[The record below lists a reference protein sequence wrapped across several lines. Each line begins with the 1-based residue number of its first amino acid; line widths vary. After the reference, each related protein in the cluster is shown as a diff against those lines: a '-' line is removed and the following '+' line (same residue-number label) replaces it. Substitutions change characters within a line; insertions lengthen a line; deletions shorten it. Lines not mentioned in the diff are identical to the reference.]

1 MTLMGGEGGQHR
13 IAALVVEAAGREHS
27 PRRLFAALPVDLEFI
42 DRIAVGQALEKA
54 CPHGLREAGA
64 PGVVLA
70 ARQPG
75 LGRAVGMQ
83 HLVVGHGSHH
93 HGDGKGLHQL
103 ALGLGSAG
111 AGGQLLLH
119 QAVAIQLGQHVVEGS
134 DQAANLVAAAPP
146 GAAGVV
152 GSPAHGVGH
161 RGQRPQGPG
170 NLAGH
175 QVHQAQNATQQGQ
188 RRAQVQPHAGKQ
200 AIDPALE
207 QAIECLHAG
216 LPGHVQRLHHF
227 GMGLFR
233 AGPGDGHTVG
243 MGGRHVTQGSQKARV
258 WPSKACRLSASDR
271 CNTGPPAT
279 QAWL

>member
-13 IAALVVEAAGREHS
+13 IAALVVEAAGREHG

-119 QAVAIQLGQHVVEGS
+119 QAVASQLGQHVVEGS
-134 DQAANLVAAAPP
+134 DQAADFVAAAPP

-161 RGQRPQGPG
+161 RSEGPQGPG

-175 QVHQAQNATQQGQ
+175 QVHQAQNAAQQGQ

-216 LPGHVQRLHHF
+216 LPGHIQRLHHF

-233 AGPGDGHTVG
+233 AGPGDGRTVG
-243 MGGRHVTQGSQKARV
+243 MGGRHVTQGSQKGPGLALQG
-258 WPSKACRLSASDR
+258 LSAV
-271 CNTGPPAT
+271 G
-279 QAWL
+279 Q